1 MDDLKQLT
9 QPEYFRPWDKQ
20 IRLFAGYFLAHVLLP
35 SGKPFKLLDVGCGTG
50 SAMAEI
56 RKRYPHGDLHGC
68 DILDYVAELAA
79 SIHPSVGRFF
89 ASDILSLRGE
99 YDCIYVSNVLEHVPD
114 WRECLAH
121 LCALAPQ
128 VAVMVPYREDLSLQ
142 TSSGLERVDHV
153 ASFDDDSMS
162 LFEQSG
168 FKVERRVI
176 RTPFAWG
183 GPRRR
188 ELIFRF
194 KAALRGVHYEDR
206 REILYLISRH
216 EHIEKTRADLRM
228 RFRSRPLA
236 FLQTLPVHRQVSA
249 EVGI

>member
-35 SGKPFKLLDVGCGTG
+35 AGKPFKLLDVGCGTG

-56 RKRYPHGDLHGC
+56 HKRYPLGELHGC
-68 DILDYVAELAA
+68 DILDHVAELAA
-79 SIHPSVGRFF
+79 SINSAAGHFF

-99 YDCIYVSNVLEHVPD
+99 YDCIYVSNVLEHIPD
-114 WRECLAH
+114 WRECLGH
-121 LCALAPQ
+121 LCSLAPQ

-142 TSSGLERVDHV
+142 TVSGLERVDHV
-153 ASFDDDSMS
+153 ASFDDHSMS
-162 LFEQSG
+162 SFEQAG
-168 FKVERRVI
+168 YNVERRVI

-188 ELIFRF
+188 EFIFRLRS
-194 KAALRGVHYEDR
+194 AWRGVPYEDR
-206 REILYLISRH
+206 REILYLISR
-216 EHIEKTRADLRM
+216 RDRVDQDPSASVL
-228 RFRSRPLA
+228 RFRNRLLA
-236 FLQTLPVHRQVSA
+236 FLHTLPVHRRVSE
-249 EVGI
+249 EVGL